1 MPTAISVCWNGH
13 ILQGILALLNVETGV
28 EITEIEA
35 GLTFL
40 LLLLFTEDM
49 KATK

>member
-1 MPTAISVCWNGH
+1 M
-13 ILQGILALLNVETGV
+13 LQGILALLNVETGV

-40 LLLLFTEDM
+40 LLLLFTEDL
-49 KATK
+49 KAPKD

>member
-1 MPTAISVCWNGH
+1 ML
-13 ILQGILALLNVETGV
+13 LQGILAILNVETGV

-40 LLLLFTEDM
+40 LLLLFTEDV
-49 KATK
+49 KSSK